1 MRVPP
6 PETTKS
12 QLLDVTAALAEH
24 AAEHDRTG
32 DFPAKGIRV
41 VHDAGLLT
49 LTVGRDFGG
58 PGGGLADTV
67 RVLAAL
73 GQGDPSVAL
82 ISAMTLFAHAAQART
97 GGWPPGVYAEVL
109 AESTTKPTLINALRV
124 EPELGTPARGGL
136 PATTAR
142 RTPDGWE
149 LTGHKIFSTGAVALR
164 WMQVW
169 ARTDEDPVRTGAFLV
184 RGDASGISIDRTW
197 SHLGLRASRSD
208 DVTFDRTP
216 VASDATLGL
225 AEPGPPGGDPGG
237 LRAWNALGIGAI
249 YLGVARAA
257 RDWLAGYLRERVPTN
272 LGKPLAALPRF
283 QQEVGEIEARLLTAS
298 TLLTSIAEAVDRG
311 DDVDPDHANLA
322 KTIATRGAIEAV
334 QRAVALIGNAA
345 LTRHNP
351 LERHLR
357 DVLCG
362 RIHTPQDDA
371 VLVAA
376 GRAKLAEPPAVN
388 VFERT
393 SR

>member
-1 MRVPP
+1 MRHTPP
-6 PETTKS
+6 TLS
-12 QLLDVTAALAEH
+12 QLVDLTTVLASYAE
-24 AAEHDRTG
+24 EHDRTG
-32 DFPAKGIRV
+32 DFPVKGV
-41 VHDAGLLT
+41 QALHDAGLLT
-49 LTVGRDFGG
+49 LTVDGRYGG

-67 RVLAAL
+67 RTLTAL

-82 ISAMTLFAHAAQART
+82 ITAMTLFAHAAQART
-97 GGWPPGVYAEVL
+97 GAWPSDVYAEVL
-109 AESTTKPTLINALRV
+109 AESARRPTLINALRV

-142 RTPDGWE
+142 RTADGWR

-184 RGDASGISIDRTW
+184 RGDSPGITVDRTW

-208 DVTFDRTP
+208 DVTFDDVRVP
-216 VASDATLGL
+216 AGHTLDL
-225 AEPGPPGGDPGG
+225 AQPGPPAGDPGG

-249 YLGVARAA
+249 YLGVGRAA

-272 LGKPLAALPRF
+272 LGKPLASLPRF
-283 QQEVGEIEARLLTAS
+283 QQEVGEIQAALVTAGALLDSVA
-298 TLLTSIAEAVDRG
+298 AAVDRG
-311 DDVDPDHANLA
+311 EAVDAGLA
-322 KTIATRGAIEAV
+322 KTVATRASIDAV

-345 LTRHNP
+345 LTQHNP

-371 VLVAA
+371 VLGAA
-376 GRAKLAEPPAVN
+376 GRAVLEG
-388 VFERT
+388 T
-393 SR
+393 SQ

>member
-1 MRVPP
+1 MRPP
-6 PETTKS
+6 SSDADSSPEPSDS
-12 QLLDVTAALAEH
+12 QLLDVTATLAEH

-32 DFPAKGIRV
+32 DFPAKGIQV
-41 VHDAGLLT
+41 VHHAGLLT
-49 LTVGRDFGG
+49 RTVGKRHGG
-58 PGGGLADTV
+58 AESGLTDTV
-67 RVLAAL
+67 RVLSAL

-97 GGWPPGVYAEVL
+97 GGWPAGLYAEVL
-109 AESTTKPTLINALRV
+109 AESATRPTLINALRV

-142 RTPDGWE
+142 RTADGWE

-169 ARTDEDPVRTGAFLV
+169 ARTDEEPVRTGAFLV
-184 RGDASGISIDRTW
+184 RGDASGIAIDRTW

-208 DVTFDRTP
+208 DVSFDRTP
-216 VASDATLGL
+216 VVAALEL

-257 RDWLAGYLRERVPTN
+257 RDWLTRYLQERVPAN
-272 LGKPLAALPRF
+272 LGRPLATLARF
-283 QQEVGEIEARLLTAS
+283 QHEVGEIEAQLLTAS
-298 TLLTSIAEAVDRG
+298 TLLLTLAAAADRG
-311 DDVDPDHANLA
+311 EADPVGPGLA
-322 KTIATRGAIEAV
+322 KTIATRSAIDAV

-345 LTRHNP
+345 LTQHNP

-371 VLVAA
+371 VLGLA
-376 GRAKLAEPPAVN
+376 GRSILEGTT
-388 VFERT
+388 R
-393 SR
+393 

>member
-1 MRVPP
+1 
-6 PETTKS
+6 
-12 QLLDVTAALAEH
+12 
-24 AAEHDRTG
+24 
-32 DFPAKGIRV
+32 

-82 ISAMTLFAHAAQART
+82 IGAMTLFAHAAQART

>member
-1 MRVPP
+1 
-6 PETTKS
+6 
-12 QLLDVTAALAEH
+12 
-24 AAEHDRTG
+24 
-32 DFPAKGIRV
+32 
-41 VHDAGLLT
+41 
-49 LTVGRDFGG
+49 
-58 PGGGLADTV
+58 
-67 RVLAAL
+67 
-73 GQGDPSVAL
+73 
-82 ISAMTLFAHAAQART
+82 
-97 GGWPPGVYAEVL
+97 
-109 AESTTKPTLINALRV
+109 
-124 EPELGTPARGGL
+124 
-136 PATTAR
+136 
-142 RTPDGWE
+142 
-149 LTGHKIFSTGAVALR
+149 
-164 WMQVW
+164 
-169 ARTDEDPVRTGAFLV
+169 
-184 RGDASGISIDRTW
+184 
-197 SHLGLRASRSD
+197 
-208 DVTFDRTP
+208 
-216 VASDATLGL
+216 
-225 AEPGPPGGDPGG
+225 
-237 LRAWNALGIGAI
+237 
-249 YLGVARAA
+249 
-257 RDWLAGYLRERVPTN
+257 VPTN